1 MFENFYSDL
10 SYIIDKIDRS
20 TAIQLYQ
27 GALKVNTVIS
37 DKFLI
42 KVIESLVF
50 KYNKLQ
56 QNMLLNHM
64 TFKLSALDLEI
75 IKDIPQGGN
84 YRDIPLNVVA
94 KSKRLTNL
102 VLTGGRTTLYGR
114 LHYDKPS
121 YTITT
126 LINRPGNGT
135 HVHPELERVLSV
147 REAARLQSFP
157 DNFYFYGNKT
167 QLLKQVGNAVPPLMS
182 YVLACNIIEKV
193 GCSNSLDL
201 FCGAGGLTLGF
212 KKAGI
217 HSVCCTDIEES
228 ACITLK
234 VNNPELPIVC
244 GDITDISVKQNI
256 CNIALQ
262 NNVDIICGGPPCQ
275 GFSLAGLRDKN
286 DSRNQLFRDFVDIV
300 KIVTPKVIVFENVV
314 GLLSYNKG
322 ITYNEILELFSG
334 LGYNTCAR
342 VLNAADYGVPQ
353 KRKRVIILCVRKDID
368 VMVSDLYPT
377 PLLSELNYVDVKN
390 SLFDLSCIPCSI
402 ESFYKSDFSSDY
414 IKLMKEEISFEDYIT
429 TLK

>member
-1 MFENFYSDL
+1 MYTYNMILGENSKL
-10 SYIIDKIDRS
+10 EAGISY
-20 TAIQLYQ
+20 
-27 GALKVNTVIS
+27 
-37 DKFLI
+37 
-42 KVIESLVF
+42 
-50 KYNKLQ
+50 
-56 QNMLLNHM
+56 
-64 TFKLSALDLEI
+64 
-75 IKDIPQGGN
+75 
-84 YRDIPLNVVA
+84 
-94 KSKRLTNL
+94 
-102 VLTGGRTTLYGR
+102 
-114 LHYDKPS
+114 
-121 YTITT
+121 
-126 LINRPGNGT
+126 
-135 HVHPELERVLSV
+135 
-147 REAARLQSFP
+147 LQSELNFQMSEDGFP
-157 DNFYFYGNKT
+157 VTFCKEGENTKVQVKKNK
-167 QLLKQVGNAVPPLMS
+167 
-182 YVLACNIIEKV
+182 
-193 GCSNSLDL
+193 
-201 FCGAGGLTLGF
+201 
-212 KKAGI
+212 
-217 HSVCCTDIEES
+217 ES

-414 IKLMKEEISFEDYIT
+414 IKLMKEEEYDKVLSLFINSGASEENSFSLCKYAAIAGLSDKT
-429 TLK
+429 